1 MEEIT
6 DQLHELQGRQTE
18 TESSDTE
25 NAKSAYET
33 NGTPSV
39 QTLYEE
45 YISRG
50 DKGSHIYMDL
60 DEDGV
65 QELFIYRPSSTSEIA
80 TISENKAVTVMAA
93 NHLFLC
99 DGGIIGRYS
108 EGGGGCTVFYYKMD
122 DNEAVTLVDTIM
134 TTFRDDAWYRST
146 DPDLQYV
153 TPQNMT
159 RITREEAQKAAE
171 QYTISEEYNPSMPW
185 YLTWLYGEE

>member
-108 EGGGGCTVFYYKMD
+108 EGGGGCTVFYYKM
-122 DNEAVTLVDTIM
+122 VITKLLLWLTL
-134 TTFRDDAWYRST
+134 
-146 DPDLQYV
+146 L
-153 TPQNMT
+153 
-159 RITREEAQKAAE
+159 
-171 QYTISEEYNPSMPW
+171 
-185 YLTWLYGEE
+185 